1 MFVHL
6 IIFVNE
12 LFQNWKRIV
21 PLGVHFYIHTKTI
34 LIMARFSSIALG
46 KATGSIGNV
55 TFTVQRGQ
63 NIAKAKPV
71 SVANP
76 QTAKQTLQRSRFS
89 DASNY
94 AKHIASFLQQYH
106 KPVNAKF
113 SPRNSFMNSM
123 LQLGGSN
130 AFTPATV
137 ATLPILYANGVLS
150 LPSFT
155 HETAPS
161 YTNGDK
167 KVNLD
172 ISWSSAAVGQD
183 TGSDMLKL
191 VVVNV
196 TTGVV
201 QEIANSDERASGV
214 YSGSLFGIENNEAY
228 VIVAMFVSD
237 DGLKSGIGYPIAS
250 VVNGVAAGYSGG
262 NNSNMPF

>member
-1 MFVHL
+1 
-6 IIFVNE
+6 
-12 LFQNWKRIV
+12 
-21 PLGVHFYIHTKTI
+21 
-34 LIMARFSSIALG
+34 MARFSSIALG
-46 KATGSIGNV
+46 KAKGSIGNV

-63 NIAKAKPV
+63 NIAKSKPV

-76 QTAKQTLQRSRFS
+76 QTQKQTTQRSRFS

-123 LQLGGSN
+123 LKLGGTN

-137 ATLPILYANGVLS
+137 ATLPILYGNGVLS

-161 YTNGDK
+161 YVSGDNK
-167 KVNLD
+167 INLD
-172 ISWSSAAVGQD
+172 ISWNPAAVGQD

-191 VVVNV
+191 VLINV

-201 QEIANSDERASGV
+201 QEIANSDERSVGE
-214 YSGSLFGIENNEAY
+214 YSGSLFGVENNQAY
-228 VIVAMFVSD
+228 VVVAMFVSD
-237 DGLKSGIGYPIAS
+237 DALKSGIGYPIAS
-250 VVNGVAAGYSGG
+250 VVNGTAAGYTGG